1 VGPVLT
7 RSPPNPQAGGPRHL
21 ALKNG
26 HSQVEIVRTKIL
38 FFLLSY
44 VFEFFGEY
52 KIKILNSVKKRIN
65 EIISRNY
72 ESPNWRLKQ
81 LREKIEVTK
90 ETAGTDTRMF

>member
-1 VGPVLT
+1 MGPVLT
-7 RSPPNPQAGGPRHL
+7 RSPPNPQAGDPRHL

-26 HSQVEIVRTKIL
+26 HSQVKIVRTKI
-38 FFLLSY
+38 FLLSY
-44 VFEFFGEY
+44 FYEFFGRN

-65 EIISRNY
+65 EIFSRNY

-81 LREKIEVTK
+81 LREKIGVTK

>member
-1 VGPVLT
+1 LT